1 MHVYPCV
8 EYWYNFSSVLPTS
21 LLHSL
26 AFLFIVF
33 LPIPLCNSLLFWS
46 LLIAEM
52 IMLHRAPGHPP
63 ARKVCVTCLED
74 FCCGLSCGAGWWK
87 LKRHTKW
94 LLSLNPTQLAPISP
108 FSDYIVCERIH
119 HDTFPSS
126 APTDR
131 WKNTKM
137 IWQCSAKRGQKAE
150 KVVSWQFIDSHLWF
164 CGKMRAEEEEGGLR

>member
-87 LKRHTKW
+87 PLTFELKPYSISSHKSFLW
-94 LLSLNPTQLAPISP
+94 LHCL
-108 FSDYIVCERIH
+108 
-119 HDTFPSS
+119 
-126 APTDR
+126 
-131 WKNTKM
+131 WKNSSWHLPLLCSY
-137 IWQCSAKRGQKAE
+137 WQVKKHKNDLTVFCKA
-150 KVVSWQFIDSHLWF
+150 
-164 CGKMRAEEEEGGLR
+164 RAEGWESC